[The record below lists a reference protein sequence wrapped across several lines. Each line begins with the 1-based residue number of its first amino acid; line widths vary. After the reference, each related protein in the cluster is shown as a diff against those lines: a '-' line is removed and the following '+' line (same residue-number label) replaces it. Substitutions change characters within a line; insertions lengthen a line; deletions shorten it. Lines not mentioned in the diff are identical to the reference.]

1 MKKILAV
8 VSNETASIL
17 MSSFAINSNVKID
30 IIIEKSFNKKNKVE
44 ENIVKIFDKQKLNK
58 ILILKKCSSES
69 FFYFKNILNFFSIRK
84 QNLKS
89 LKYIFN
95 QLDKNK
101 IYNYDEIWFSHEHCA
116 RFIAY
121 NYSEIKQRYFFH
133 GYGDIN
139 LLKKNNFLRRFKI
152 WLENKLNESF
162 FKNTIPINNKK
173 IKYYNFFNKYY
184 SDSAFEKPKAIP
196 LKFYK
201 EILLKYSKKFKIK
214 NKYKNIILISG
225 NLPTFK
231 DEKHIEKFVNEYC
244 ELLKKYIPNNH
255 KFTIIIKE
263 KNNTFYSK
271 KFKIKFYRK
280 IKKTIPNKVI
290 IFNKIFKR
298 SIPFEIL
305 AIKLKPKIIISQL
318 STSDFILSK
327 ILRGSKY
334 LSTKKFISTFVE
346 ENKINSKNDKNF
358 KIIENGL
365 FIQKNLS
372 KPSNIK
378 FI

>member
-17 MSSFAINSNVKID
+17 MSSFAINSNVNID

-44 ENIVKIFDKQKLNK
+44 ENIVKIFNKQKLNK

-69 FFYFKNILNFFSIRK
+69 FFFKNFKFFSIRK

-139 LLKKNNFLRRFKI
+139 LLKNNFLRRFKI

-173 IKYYNFFNKYY
+173 LNIIIFSINI
-184 SDSAFEKPKAIP
+184 SDS
-196 LKFYK
+196 
-201 EILLKYSKKFKIK
+201 
-214 NKYKNIILISG
+214 
-225 NLPTFK
+225 
-231 DEKHIEKFVNEYC
+231 
-244 ELLKKYIPNNH
+244 
-255 KFTIIIKE
+255 
-263 KNNTFYSK
+263 
-271 KFKIKFYRK
+271 
-280 IKKTIPNKVI
+280 
-290 IFNKIFKR
+290 
-298 SIPFEIL
+298 
-305 AIKLKPKIIISQL
+305 
-318 STSDFILSK
+318 
-327 ILRGSKY
+327 
-334 LSTKKFISTFVE
+334 VE
-346 ENKINSKNDKNF
+346 NQRQF
-358 KIIENGL
+358 L
-365 FIQKNLS
+365 
-372 KPSNIK
+372 
-378 FI
+378 